1 MSMRRVVSFFLAV
14 LILAAGA
21 ASARGAASFADRF
34 EEALSHYRKGR
45 VQESLAA
52 FQKLNE

>member
-1 MSMRRVVSFFLAV
+1 MRRVVSFFLAV